1 MASAALV
8 VPKDDLGQHL
18 SGVAYPLLLSHLN
31 HFKFGY
37 DGRWFEERQSPQDT
51 WCVDYGRSSRP
62 ARDWRSEC
70 IETARL
76 IRDDTSLDLW
86 VLFSGGIDSEVVLQS
101 FIFAGIPVRAAIT
114 RFRNDLNRQD
124 TRFAVKF
131 CETHRIPYKLL
142 DIDIVEFFESGDA
155 FAYAERTR
163 CVQPQLLHTM
173 WAMDKVDGY
182 PILGSAECYLVKRS
196 AQPDFLLGAD
206 EDPNVWEMFEKERI
220 ASWYRHLM
228 VRNRDGCA
236 GFFQYNP
243 ENMLSFLTDCI
254 MEDLC
259 LNRIPN
265 ETDTMSLKGAIYRKH
280 FLLEPRPK
288 YHGFENVLHLD
299 DRLRPI
305 LERSFGDHNGIV
317 KTPYDKLVA
326 MLSPEHGSSL

>member
-1 MASAALV
+1 MASATLV
-8 VPKDDLGQHL
+8 APKDDLGQRPA
-18 SGVAYPLLLSHLN
+18 GRAYPLLLSHQN

-37 DGRWFEERQSPQDT
+37 NGRWFEERQSPQDT
-51 WCVDYGRSSRP
+51 WCVDYGRSARP
-62 ARDWRSEC
+62 ACDWRSEC

-131 CETHRIPYKLL
+131 CETHRVPYKLL
-142 DIDIVEFFESGDA
+142 DIDITQFFESGDA
-155 FAYAERTR
+155 FSYAERTR

-173 WAMDKVDGY
+173 WAMDQVDGY
-182 PILGSAECYLVKRS
+182 PILGSAECYLVKRR
-196 AQPDFLLGAD
+196 AQAGAKLD
-206 EDPNVWEMFEKERI
+206 ATEDPDVWEMFEKERI

-228 VRNRDGCA
+228 VRNREGCA

-243 ENMLSFLTDCI
+243 ENMLSFLTDPI

-259 LNRIPN
+259 SNRLPS
-265 ETDTMSLKGAIYRKH
+265 EKDTMGLKGTIYRKH

-288 YHGFENVLHLD
+288 YHGFENVLDLD
-299 DRLRPI
+299 DRLRPV
-305 LERSFGDHNGIV
+305 LERSFGDSNGIV
-317 KTPYDKLVA
+317 KTPYDKLIA
-326 MLSPEHGSSL
+326 MLSPAPGGAS